1 MLLYVIQKKEVNSQI
16 DIPVSFHFQ
25 DQLENEWCDIDNVF
39 NAVMDIVEEARAR
52 ALKPIDNR
60 RQVLQKEA
68 NGLKHELEAEINN
81 LETAISELDNIS
93 VLEDHILF
101 LQVEKT
107 LG

>member
-1 MLLYVIQKKEVNSQI
+1 
-16 DIPVSFHFQ
+16 
-25 DQLENEWCDIDNVF
+25 
-39 NAVMDIVEEARAR
+39 MDIVEEARAR

-60 RQVLQKEA
+60 KQVLKNKA
-68 NGLKHELEAEINN
+68 KGLKDELEAEIKK
-81 LETAISELDNIS
+81 LGKAISELDNIS